1 MTKPAQPV
9 GPAVDSTPAMHP
21 GPVTLTGR
29 FGAVVRLKAARAAA
43 PLWRVFGG
51 HHEIW
56 TYISGHGPFADEKA
70 FTTWLEGRETQADP
84 YYYTVHDLDGQALG
98 LVALMHIRPTMR
110 AVEIGSIVYSDKL
123 QRTALGT
130 EAQYLLARYVFETLS
145 YRRYEWKCDSL
156 NAPSRR
162 AALRY
167 GFVFEGFFR
176 QHMITKGHSR
186 DTAYYSMLDG
196 EWPDLKRSFKRWLQP
211 DNFDRNGRQK
221 IGLAAL
227 NGAEAEGAASFLESA
242 ARAVIPAARI
252 PTMSACEAHPVT
264 GQPIG
269 LPVDPTPAARPGP
282 VTLKGR
288 YGRLEKLQPDHWSDL
303 WDAFAGHD
311 DVWTYISTD
320 GPFSEASD
328 FAAFVARRAASEDP
342 YAYAIVDAGDGAVGY
357 VTLLRINPQMRV
369 IEVGHVLYSPRL
381 QRTVLGTET
390 QYLLARY
397 VFETLGYRR
406 YEWKCNALNAPSRR
420 AALRYGFVYEG
431 TFRQHMIAK
440 GRNRDDAWFSMLDS
454 EWPARKRN
462 FELWLDPVN
471 FDEKGAQKISL
482 AALNAA
488 PE

>member
-1 MTKPAQPV
+1 MTKSAQPL
-9 GPAVDSTPAMHP
+9 GPAVDTTPALPP

-29 FGAVVRLKAARAAA
+29 FGAVARLDAARTAA

-51 HHEIW
+51 HDEIW

-70 FTTWLEGRETQADP
+70 FTAWLEGREAQSDP
-84 YYYTVHDLDGQALG
+84 YYYTVQDVDGRTLG
-98 LVALMHIRPTMR
+98 LLALMHIRPAMR
-110 AVEIGSIVYSDKL
+110 VVEIGSIVYSAEL
-123 QRTALGT
+123 QRTSLGSET
-130 EAQYLLARYVFETLS
+130 QYLLARYAFETLG

-156 NAPSRR
+156 NATSRR
-162 AALRY
+162 AASRY
-167 GFVFEGFFR
+167 GFVFEGIFR

-186 DTAYYSMLDG
+186 DTAYFSMLDG
-196 EWPDLKRSFKRWLQP
+196 EWPDRKRSFEHWLHP
-211 DNFDRNGRQK
+211 DNFDGNGRQG
-221 IGLAAL
+221 ISLGAL
-227 NGAEAEGAASFLESA
+227 NGAKSDGEASFSGSSA
-242 ARAVIPAARI
+242 AIIPAMDASE
-252 PTMSACEAHPVT
+252 PHPVT

-269 LPVDPTPAARPGP
+269 LPVDSTPAPRPGA

-288 YGRLEKLQPDHWSDL
+288 YGRLEKLRPDHWPDL

-311 DVWTYISTD
+311 HVWTYISTD

-328 FAAFVARRAASEDP
+328 FAAFIAQRAAAEDP
-342 YAYAIVDAGDGAVGY
+342 YAYAIIDAGDRAVGY

-381 QRTVLGTET
+381 QRTPLGTET

-397 VFETLGYRR
+397 IFETLGYRR
-406 YEWKCNALNAPSRR
+406 YEWKCNALNAASRR
-420 AALRYGFVYEG
+420 AALRYGFGYEG
-431 TFRQHMIAK
+431 TFRQHLIAK

-462 FELWLDPVN
+462 FERWLEPGN

-488 PE
+488 AE